1 MDLLLAGLPS
11 AGCLW
16 RLPLC
21 DGYQHFEA
29 LEVCSSFW
37 RDQGRQFISYQFS
50 YRQRSSRS
58 TARSDSVQH
67 SVAAQARRSHSPN
80 WFAYLV
86 PFSTSQL
93 FRSRVFVYFS
103 SLPLSCLD
111 DIISTRDGCFLGR
124 RNEAHMLCALVTPL
138 PFGFALLHI

>member
-1 MDLLLAGLPS
+1 MLVAFGVYLLRRSKSLFVVLAGS
-11 AGCLW
+11 
-16 RLPLC
+16 
-21 DGYQHFEA
+21 
-29 LEVCSSFW
+29 
-37 RDQGRQFISYQFS
+37 RQTVISYQFS

-67 SVAAQARRSHSPN
+67 SVAARARRFHSPN

-93 FRSRVFVYFS
+93 FRSRAFVYFS

-124 RNEAHMLCALVTPL
+124 RNEAQMLFALVTPL
-138 PFGFALLHI
+138 PFGFALLHLICTRWIFVKYGL